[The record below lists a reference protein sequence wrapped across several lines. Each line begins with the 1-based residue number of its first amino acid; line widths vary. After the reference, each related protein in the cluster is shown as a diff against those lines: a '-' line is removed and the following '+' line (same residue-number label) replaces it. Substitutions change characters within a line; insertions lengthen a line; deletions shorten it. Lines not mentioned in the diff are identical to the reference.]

1 MPYMKVENTRV
12 SRIAVSR
19 LHLSN
24 GEVRKN
30 QVLEFDVKTKKVV
43 RFYPLEQEIAFTEW
57 RGGDY
62 FCRKRFGKTYLTIVG
77 KACPHPSQL
86 IIM

>member
-1 MPYMKVENTRV
+1 MKVENTRIL
-12 SRIAVSR
+12 RIAVSR
-19 LHLSN
+19 LHLQN

-30 QVLEFDVKTKKVV
+30 HVLEIDAEKKKVI

-62 FCRKRFGKTYLTIVG
+62 FL
-77 KACPHPSQL
+77 
-86 IIM
+86 

>member
-1 MPYMKVENTRV
+1 MKVENTRV

-30 QVLEFDVKTKKVV
+30 QVLEIDVETKKVV
-43 RFYPLEQEIAFTEW
+43 RFYPLEQEIAFTVAWW
-57 RGGDY
+57 RLFLAVKDS
-62 FCRKRFGKTYLTIVG
+62 GKHAWSLLARRV
-77 KACPHPSQL
+77 PSVAAYNNVK
-86 IIM
+86 

>member
-24 GEVRKN
+24 GEVRKTRCWN
-30 QVLEFDVKTKKVV
+30 LMLRQKSCQVLSVGAGDCFHGVARWRLFLAVK
-43 RFYPLEQEIAFTEW
+43 
-57 RGGDY
+57 GS
-62 FCRKRFGKTYLTIVG
+62 GKH
-77 KACPHPSQL
+77 A
-86 IIM
+86 

>member
-30 QVLEFDVKTKKVV
+30 HVLEFDVETKKVV

-62 FCRKRFGKTYLTIVG
+62 FL
-77 KACPHPSQL
+77 P
-86 IIM
+86 

>member
-1 MPYMKVENTRV
+1 MKVENTRV

-30 QVLEFDVKTKKVV
+30 QVLEIDVETKKVV
-43 RFYPLEQEIAFTEW
+43 RLYPLEQEIAFTEW

-62 FCRKRFGKTYLTIVG
+62 FL
-77 KACPHPSQL
+77 P
-86 IIM
+86 

>member
-1 MPYMKVENTRV
+1 MKVENTRV

-30 QVLEFDVKTKKVV
+30 QVLEIDVETKKLSGFIRWSRRLLSRSGVV
-43 RFYPLEQEIAFTEW
+43 EIIS
-57 RGGDY
+57 
-62 FCRKRFGKTYLTIVG
+62 CRKRFGKTCLVVVG
-77 KACPHPSQL
+77 KACPIRCSL
-86 IIM
+86 

>member
-1 MPYMKVENTRV
+1 MKVENTRV

-30 QVLEFDVKTKKVV
+30 QVLEIDVETKKSCQVLSV
-43 RFYPLEQEIAFTEW
+43 GAGDCFHGVARWRLFLAVKSSGKHAWPLLAGVF
-57 RGGDY
+57 
-62 FCRKRFGKTYLTIVG
+62 
-77 KACPHPSQL
+77 HPLQL

>member
-1 MPYMKVENTRV
+1 MKVENTRV

-24 GEVRKN
+24 GEVWKN
-30 QVLEFDVKTKKVV
+30 QVLEFDVKTKKIV

-62 FCRKRFGKTYLTIVG
+62 FL
-77 KACPHPSQL
+77 P
-86 IIM
+86 